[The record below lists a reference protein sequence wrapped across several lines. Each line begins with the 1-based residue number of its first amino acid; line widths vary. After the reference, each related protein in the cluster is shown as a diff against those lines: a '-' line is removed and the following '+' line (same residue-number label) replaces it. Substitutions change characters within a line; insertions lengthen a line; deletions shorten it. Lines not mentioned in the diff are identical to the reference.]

1 MKIRKLLA
9 MAAATMALAV
19 TPAAASDHFDGPAVL
34 GDPTTDITDMYVFPS
49 PEKPERLVLVM
60 NVIPNAGTKRWFSH
74 ALDYRF
80 RLRPVAISGTG
91 VEAGF
96 SVGKQEISFRCVFS
110 DLKTSP
116 SGEKQAG
123 HCHSPGGELHFTVGQ
138 GTPEAE
144 FQKTGLKVFA
154 GLRLDPFFMDVAGYV
169 RSMKEGRL
177 NFIGKNTAQGL
188 NILSIIVEVD
198 RERFLTKPDGM
209 YGVISEVRSRGG
221 KSVVL
226 DTFGRPEITNVIL
239 ADPGYDKV
247 NTTIDVRDIFNQ
259 RDLFGEPGAY
269 AEPLQARFNAN
280 LRRMDTMDG
289 QEDWAMKD
297 GIHPLTALHMA
308 DFTVIDLSKPVGN
321 GSWFEIEKAIVEGRE
336 HKTGGGR
343 WLDDDICDIQ
353 YTFLMAR
360 NREEISDGVDQP
372 TKPASQTFPYLRD
385 PEVAG

>member
-1 MKIRKLLA
+1 MNIRKFLA
-9 MAAATMALAV
+9 IAAATIALAT
-19 TPAAASDHFDGPAVL
+19 TPATASDHFDGPAVL
-34 GDPTTDITDMYVFPS
+34 NDPTTDITDMYVFPS
-49 PEKPERLVLVM
+49 PEKADRLVLVM

-74 ALDYRF
+74 MLDYRF
-80 RLRPVAISGTG
+80 RIHPVSISGTG
-91 VEAGF
+91 DQAGF

-110 DLKTSP
+110 DLKTSS
-116 SGEKQAG
+116 SGEKQTG
-123 HCHSPGGELHFTVGQ
+123 HCHSPSGELHFTVGRR
-138 GTPEAE
+138 TSEAE

-177 NFIGKNTAQGL
+177 NFMGKNTAQGL
-188 NILSIIVEVD
+188 NVLSVIVEVD
-198 RERFLTKPDGM
+198 RERFLPKSDGM
-209 YGVISEVRSRGG
+209 YGVISEIRSRGE

-247 NTTIDVRDIFNQ
+247 NSTIDVRDIFNR
-259 RDLFGEPGAY
+259 RDPFGEPGAY
-269 AEPLQARFNAN
+269 AEPLEARFNAN
-280 LRRMDTMDG
+280 LHRMDTMDG
-289 QEDWAMKD
+289 QQDWPTKD

-308 DFTVIDLSKPVGN
+308 DFTVIDLSKPVGT

-360 NREEISDGVDQP
+360 DREEIGDGVDQP
-372 TKPASQTFPYLRD
+372 TKPASRTFPYLRE
-385 PEVAG
+385 PEVSG